1 MKILPVGNNVLIE
14 RKEQKEVSNGGI
26 ILPGQ
31 KHKEKMLGTITGIS
45 DSGVSEFKEG
55 DKVIFPDFT
64 GVLVGKN
71 YVIMEEKDIVAK
83 YED

>member
-1 MKILPVGNNVLIE
+1 MKILPVGNNVLIARNE
-14 RKEQKEVSNGGI
+14 KKEVSEGGI
-26 ILPGQ
+26 ILPGE
-31 KHKEKMLGTITGIS
+31 KHKEKMLGTIEARGRNGGPFNI
-45 DSGVSEFKEG
+45 G

-71 YVIMEEKDIVAK
+71 YVIMEAKDIVAK

>member
-1 MKILPVGNNVLIE
+1 MKIHPVRNNVLIQ
-14 RKEQKEVSNGGI
+14 RKEKKEMSEGGI

-31 KHKEKMLGTITGIS
+31 KQKEQMLGTIITIGS
-45 DSGVSEFKEG
+45 QVDVFEEN

-71 YVIMEEKDIVAK
+71 YVIMEQKDIVAK

>member
-1 MKILPVGNNVLIE
+1 MKIVPVGNNVLIE
-14 RKEQKEVSNGGI
+14 RKEQKEVSDGGI

-31 KHKEKMLGTITGIS
+31 KHKEKMLGTIAGIS
-45 DSGVSEFKEG
+45 EEVAGFEEG

-71 YVIMEEKDIVAK
+71 YVIMEAKDIVAK
-83 YED
+83 YID

>member
-1 MKILPVGNNVLIE
+1 MKIHPVGNRVLIKRDE
-14 RKEQKEVSNGGI
+14 KKEISDGGI

-31 KHKEKMLGTITGIS
+31 KHKEQMLGVIAAVGKDVT
-45 DSGVSEFKEG
+45 DFSEE

-71 YVIMEEKDIVAK
+71 YVIMEDKDIVAN

>member
-1 MKILPVGNNVLIE
+1 MKIHPVGNNVLIK
-14 RKEQKEVSNGGI
+14 RKEKKEVSEGGI

-31 KHKEKMLGTITGIS
+31 KQKEQMLGTIEAKGEN
-45 DSGVSEFKEG
+45 GGPFNVG

-71 YVIMEEKDIVAK
+71 YVIMEQKDIVAK